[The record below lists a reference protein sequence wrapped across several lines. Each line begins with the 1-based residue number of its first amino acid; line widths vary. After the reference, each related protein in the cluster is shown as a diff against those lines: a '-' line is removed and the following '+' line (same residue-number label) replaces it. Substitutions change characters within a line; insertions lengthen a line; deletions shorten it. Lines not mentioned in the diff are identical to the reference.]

1 MADIADHYNI
11 YYNVFLYN
19 PSATDSIPVN
29 YDVSF
34 AFPLLQ
40 KSSDFKISIVK
51 AKFDLTASTPF
62 PAGNPLDKLLIN
74 SNSIGVIGA
83 LYEGGGQLLTN
94 NTILDID
101 YDQTNAGNIVYF
113 VPYIPQQMTLNSD
126 MPLQRLS
133 IQVQFQLEDGSQYPL
148 LLGPKK
154 SFSCR
159 LLFSRTF

>member
-1 MADIADHYNI
+1 MSDISDHYNI

-19 PSATDSIPVN
+19 PSTTQSIPVN

-51 AKFDLTASTPF
+51 AKFDLTGSSPF
-62 PAGNPLDKLLIN
+62 PVNNPLDKLLIN

-101 YDQTNAGNIVYF
+101 YDQQQAGNIVYF
-113 VPYIPQQMTLNSD
+113 VPYIPQMMTLNSD
-126 MPLQRLS
+126 LPLQRLS
-133 IQVQFQLEDGSQYPL
+133 IQVQYQLENGAQFPL
-148 LLGPKK
+148 MLGPQK

-159 LLFSRTF
+159 LLFSRAF